1 MFIPYSIIGYTG
13 MILLPLIAGFFIAKK
28 FKLGFKD
35 FRKLFT
41 AGALT
46 FIASQVLHI
55 PVVYGLTALFSNGIL
70 PSPDKSITLIFNAV
84 VLGLLAGIFEETARY
99 ILFKAIRKSTD
110 TWQNGIVIGLGHGGI
125 EAILLG
131 IISISTMAQMIA
143 MRDPS
148 NLSALNL
155 PADQVGLVQEQ
166 INAYWNQ
173 PDVMPLFGFMERI
186 SAMSLHIGLSILV
199 LYSIVANQKKWFW
212 IALLWHA
219 FVDAVAVY
227 VFPKITAGE
236 NVAVGVFGFELMIL
250 LLGVGVLAYAI
261 RLRTSFPVKNE
272 APTK

>member
-110 TWQNGIVIGLGHGGI
+110 TWNNGIVIGLGHGGI

-143 MRDPS
+143 MR
-148 NLSALNL
+148 
-155 PADQVGLVQEQ
+155 
-166 INAYWNQ
+166 
-173 PDVMPLFGFMERI
+173 
-186 SAMSLHIGLSILV
+186 
-199 LYSIVANQKKWFW
+199 
-212 IALLWHA
+212 
-219 FVDAVAVY
+219 
-227 VFPKITAGE
+227 
-236 NVAVGVFGFELMIL
+236 
-250 LLGVGVLAYAI
+250 
-261 RLRTSFPVKNE
+261 
-272 APTK
+272 